1 MICLEQLI
9 ERVGQYKPNV
19 NSELLTKAY
28 SYAME
33 KHKHQVRDSGEPYFS
48 HPIEVAVILTCL
60 RVDESTIA
68 VALLHDTIE
77 DTTATRQ
84 EIEGLFGTEIADL
97 VEGLTNLKK
106 LDLISKKAIQAE
118 NLRKL
123 LLAIAK
129 DIRVLLVKLA
139 DRLHNMR
146 TLSVL
151 SEQRQNNIAQ
161 ETLDIYAPLAG
172 RMGMQDIR
180 EELEGLSF
188 SYINKSAY
196 NVIKSRLDKISGES
210 QNLLEIIGN
219 DLQVLVEKHN
229 HTAVIKRRMKKPYAI
244 FHKMETKGL
253 KFEELSDIFGFRII
267 VSDITTCYQLLGLIH
282 TRWSMVPGR
291 FKDYIST
298 PKQNDYQSIHTT
310 VISHLGQRIELQIR
324 TDYMNEIAEYGI
336 AAYSNYKGKDVF
348 SELGKV
354 GNTKAYAWLRKTIEL
369 LNEGD
374 GPEEFLEHTKLE
386 LFQDQV
392 FCFTP
397 KGKLVILPTGAT
409 ILDFA
414 YAVHTDVGNSCAGA
428 KINGRM
434 VSLVTEL
441 QNGDEIEV
449 LCEPEA
455 KTHLVYEQFVK
466 TAKARS
472 AIRKATKNA
481 AYEKYCI
488 IGSIKLTRL
497 FEKYKHSFARDDLQQ
512 ILAQFSYKNVSSL
525 LAAVGRDEVKSRD
538 VFAALYPAALAG
550 LVSMATKKRPKLNFA
565 WRSLPKLANLS
576 FIRLRKIK
584 KRKDQRGSPQLYLHG
599 QNYPLYGIKSD
610 VKVSYSAKGI
620 VPGDKIIGLLD
631 QKTNEI
637 VIYPIKAKLPHQSY
651 KNGQMIDIMWSDE
664 LPAERYKAHICVY
677 VANTPGALNKIMAV
691 IAANDI
697 NVKDVKIVETNPDV
711 GKIEF
716 MVEVWNGRQ
725 LSMVLS
731 QIKDEPLVSKALRV
745 YD

>member
-1 MICLEQLI
+1 MIPVEQLI
-9 ERVGQYKPNV
+9 ERIGFYKSHV
-19 NSELLTKAY
+19 NSDLLVKAY
-28 SYAME
+28 NYAKE
-33 KHKHQVRDSGEPYFS
+33 KHKHQVRASGEAYFS
-48 HPIEVAVILTCL
+48 HPIAVALILTQL
-60 RVDESTIA
+60 RLDEATIA

-77 DTTATRQ
+77 DTTATKA
-84 EIEGLFGTEIADL
+84 ELEELFGQEIADL
-97 VEGLTNLKK
+97 VEGLTHLKK

-146 TLSVL
+146 TLAAL
-151 SEQRQNNIAQ
+151 SPQRQHNIAQ

-180 EELEGLSF
+180 EELEDLSF
-188 SYINKSAY
+188 CYLNDKAY
-196 NVIKSRLDKISGES
+196 HVIKTRLDKISSENK
-210 QNLLEIIGN
+210 NLLEIIGN
-219 DLQVLVEKHN
+219 ELQSLFTQHKV
-229 HTAVIKRRMKKPYAI
+229 TAIIKRRMKKPYAI

-253 KFEELSDIFGFRII
+253 KFEELSDIFGFRVIVPDII
-267 VSDITTCYQLLGLIH
+267 ACYQVLGLIH
-282 TRWSMVPGR
+282 TRWTMVPGR

-324 TDYMNEIAEYGI
+324 TDDMDEIAEYGI
-336 AAYSNYKGKDVF
+336 AAYASYKGQDVF
-348 SELGKV
+348 AELGKI

-369 LNEGD
+369 LNEGE

-397 KGKLVILPTGAT
+397 RGKLVILPLGAT
-409 ILDFA
+409 VLDFA
-414 YAVHTDVGNSCAGA
+414 YAVHTDIGNSCAGA
-428 KINGRM
+428 KINGRV

-441 QNGDEIEV
+441 QNGDEVEI
-449 LCEPEA
+449 LCEPDA
-455 KTHLVYEQFVK
+455 KTYLVYEQFVR

-481 AYEKYCI
+481 AYEKYCT
-488 IGSIKLTRL
+488 IGYIKLTRY
-497 FEKYKHSFARDDLQQ
+497 FKKYKHSFVKESLHK
-512 ILAQFSYKNVSSL
+512 LLEQFSYKDINSL
-525 LAAVGRDEVKSRD
+525 LAAVGRDELKSRD
-538 VFAALYPAALAG
+538 IFTALYPTALAG
-550 LVSMATKKRPKLNFA
+550 LVSVPAKKRPRLKFA

-584 KRKDQRGSPQLYLHG
+584 KRRAQRKPSQLYLHG
-599 QNYPLYGIKSD
+599 KDYPIYGINND
-610 VKVSYSAKGI
+610 IKVSYAAKGI

-631 QKTNEI
+631 KATKEM

-651 KNGQMIDIMWSDE
+651 QDGQVIDIVWSDE
-664 LPAERYKAHICVY
+664 LPCERYRAHICVY
-677 VANTPGALNKIMAV
+677 VANTPGALNKIMAI
-691 IAANDI
+691 IAANDV
-697 NVKDVKIVETNPDV
+697 NVKDVKIVDAQADI

-716 MVEVWNGRQ
+716 IVEVWNGKQ
-725 LSMVLS
+725 LKRVLS
-731 QIKDEPLVSKALRV
+731 QIKDEPLVSKALRL